1 MIGIQEIG
9 SKQSL
14 EMIIQELNN
23 PIIPSIKDWSNRR
36 RGKWNYAISDAV
48 GSMSQVNLSIFV
60 FVHFYFHFGCHR
72 DRNILDLSMMNQR
85 MFN

>member
-60 FVHFYFHFGCHR
+60 FVHFYFHIGCHR
-72 DRNILDLSMMNQR
+72 DRNISDLSMMNQR